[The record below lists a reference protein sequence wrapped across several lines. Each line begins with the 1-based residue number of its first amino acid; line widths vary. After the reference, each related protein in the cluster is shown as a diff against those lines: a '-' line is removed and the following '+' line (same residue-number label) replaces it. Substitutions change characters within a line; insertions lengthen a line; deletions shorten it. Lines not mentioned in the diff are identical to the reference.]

1 VKELT
6 ATFHS
11 EVFRPIVTL
20 VVPGFYA
27 TASISISLLERF
39 GSLRALIDKYPG
51 AATLVFLLVV
61 LAGGLT
67 AEEVGARI
75 ELHFDNAVK
84 KCPGYEGHR
93 EEWFDYLRLA
103 FNKEPIGHRYLRS
116 LVLRLK
122 FELGMAVATVQ
133 FALGALCLR
142 ISWVW
147 RSIVAAVSLGL
158 GIYLYIEARSS
169 NKTLSELRREMLKK
183 DWN

>member
-1 VKELT
+1 MKELT

-39 GSLRALIDKYPG
+39 GSLRMLMDKYPG
-51 AATLVFLLVV
+51 ASTVIFLLVI
-61 LAGGLT
+61 LAVGLT
-67 AEEVGARI
+67 TEELGSRI
-75 ELHFDNAVK
+75 EDHFDNALK
-84 KCPGYEGHR
+84 KCAGYESHR
-93 EEWFDYLRLA
+93 KEWFDYLRLA

-122 FELGMAVATVQ
+122 FELGMTVATIP
-133 FALGALCLR
+133 FAFGAPWLP
-142 ISWVW
+142 IPWVW
-147 RSIVAAVSLGL
+147 RSIVIAGSLGL
-158 GIYLYIEARSS
+158 GIYLNLEARSS